1 MNVLTLETC
10 RIWSGISNSVSQ
22 VDGVSATVLDD
33 SKLPDMSKPVHHKN
47 GVTSVDHI
55 VLRSA
60 DLAKTKKAFEDIG
73 VSLRRERSDVY
84 PGVTQL
90 FYRPAGELIIEV
102 AAPSEGSSGDNPLA
116 AKTHKS
122 FLWGATLNVND
133 DLNTAKGLLKD
144 SLSDIRKAK
153 QAGRKI
159 ATLRH
164 KNFGI
169 SVAIALMTPHVKQP
183 SNL

>member
-1 MNVLTLETC
+1 M
-10 RIWSGISNSVSQ
+10 WSGLSSPVSS
-22 VDGVSATVLDD
+22 VDGVPAKVVEES
-33 SKLPDMSKPVHHKN
+33 SLPEMSPGIQHNN

-60 DLAKTKKAFEDIG
+60 DLNKTKKAFEDIG
-73 VSLRRERSDVY
+73 VPLRRERKDVY
-84 PGVTQL
+84 PGITQL

-102 AAPSEGSSGDNPLA
+102 AAPTEGSTEKNNMFEETQA
-116 AKTHKS
+116 S
-122 FLWGATLNVND
+122 FLWGITLNVAD
-133 DLNTAKGLLKD
+133 DLSTAKSLLQD

-153 QAGRKI
+153 QAQRKI